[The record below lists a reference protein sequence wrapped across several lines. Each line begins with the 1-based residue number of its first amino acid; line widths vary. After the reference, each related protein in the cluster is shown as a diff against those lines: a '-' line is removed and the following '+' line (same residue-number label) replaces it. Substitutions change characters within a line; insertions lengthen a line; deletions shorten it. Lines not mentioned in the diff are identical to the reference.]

1 MIAGRY
7 EPLENGLARD
17 TELGRVV
24 RLRWLADTDVVDDPR
39 LSHPNVVRVFD
50 IGEEDGRRFAAVEH
64 VQGLPL
70 ALVAPLPAE
79 DAVRLGVQACRALA
93 AAHDLGL
100 VHAGEVLVRADGV
113 PKLAGFRPGE
123 PGDDVRALAEAL
135 NDASPELPALTAD
148 TATGLALQLDRARPA
163 PAAPTVPL
171 TPVPSAAAAPK
182 RRLPLVPVLV
192 AIAVAAVAAG
202 LVLAFSGGGGPAK
215 PAPIARVAP
224 VPHAATA
231 EQQARNLARWLSRY
245 SR

>member
-1 MIAGRY
+1 LIAGRY

-24 RLRWLADTDVVDDPR
+24 RLRWLADRDVVDDPR

-79 DAVRLGVQACRALA
+79 DAVRLGVQACRAIA
-93 AAHDLGL
+93 AAHDFGL
-100 VHAGEVLVRADGV
+100 VHVGEVLVRADGV

-123 PGDDVRALAEAL
+123 PGADVRALAEAL
-135 NDASPELPALTAD
+135 NDVSPELPALTAD
-148 TATGLALQLDRARPA
+148 TTTGLALELDRARPA

-171 TPVPSAAAAPK
+171 TPIAAK
-182 RRLPLVPVLV
+182 RRFPIVPVLV
-192 AIAVAAVAAG
+192 AVAVAALAAG
-202 LVLAFSGGGGPAK
+202 LVLAFRGHGEPAKK
-215 PAPIARVAP
+215 PAPVARVAP
-224 VPHAATA
+224 VPHAAKA

>member
-17 TELGRVV
+17 TELDRVV
-24 RLRWLADTDVVDDPR
+24 RLRWIESAQEVDDPR

-50 IGEEDGRRFAAVEH
+50 IGEDDGRRFVAVEH

-79 DAVRLGVQACRALA
+79 DAVRLGVQACRAIA

-100 VHAGEVLVRADGV
+100 VHVGEVLVRADGV
-113 PKLAGFRPGE
+113 PKLSGFRPGD

-148 TATGLALQLDRARPA
+148 TTTGLALELDRARPA
-163 PAAPTVPL
+163 PAAPTLPL
-171 TPVPSAAAAPK
+171 TPVVPK
-182 RRLPLVPVLV
+182 RRLPVVPMLV
-192 AIAVAAVAAG
+192 AVAVAALAAG
-202 LVLAFSGGGGPAK
+202 LVLAFSGGGKPSK
-215 PAPIARVAP
+215 PAPVARVQP
-224 VPHAATA
+224 VPHASSAA
-231 EQQARNLARWLSRY
+231 QQARNLARWLSRY

>member
-1 MIAGRY
+1 VIAGRY

-17 TELGRVV
+17 VELGRVV
-24 RLRWLADTDVVDDPR
+24 RLRWLDSQEDVDDPR

-50 IGEEDGRRFAAVEH
+50 LGEDDGKRFAAVEH

-70 ALVAPLPAE
+70 ALLAPLPPEQAIP
-79 DAVRLGVQACRALA
+79 LGIQASRALA

-100 VHAGEVLVRADGV
+100 VHAGEILVRDDGV
-113 PKLAGFRPGE
+113 PKLSGFRPGE

-135 NDASPELPALTAD
+135 NDASPELPPLTA
-148 TATGLALQLDRARPA
+148 ATTTELALQLERARPA

-171 TPVPSAAAAPK
+171 AAVHTRRPIPVV
-182 RRLPLVPVLV
+182 PLLL
-192 AIAVAAVAAG
+192 ALAAVALVIG
-202 LVLAFSGGGGPAK
+202 LVAAIGGSGKKTPPRK
-215 PAPIARVAP
+215 RPVARVAP

-231 EQQARNLARWLSRY
+231 EQQAQKLSAWLARY